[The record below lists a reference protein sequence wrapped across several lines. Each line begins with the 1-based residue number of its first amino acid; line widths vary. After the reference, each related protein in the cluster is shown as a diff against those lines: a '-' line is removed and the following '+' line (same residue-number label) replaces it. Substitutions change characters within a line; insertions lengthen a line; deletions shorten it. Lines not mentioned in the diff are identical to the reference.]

1 MGFRFEISTHT
12 YFPSDLI
19 WFRYVKSLNNPKDF
33 TLYII
38 LISIL
43 QTHFSC
49 MLCNYSLP
57 WYFNIVLPFRVL
69 CDFYDFLAFRIL
81 FVLLCWS
88 SFKYNCKISL
98 QNIGSTVK
106 REGWIQFLQT
116 DLETGCK
123 KSEWPIFI
131 FKFPCQGHRLTA
143 TNKRQYMNLVE
154 WEKEWGENKNQGS
167 TPKKLLAW

>member
-19 WFRYVKSLNNPKDF
+19 WFRYVKSLNNSKDF

-69 CDFYDFLAFRIL
+69 CDFYYFLAFRIL

>member
-19 WFRYVKSLNNPKDF
+19 WFRYVKSWNNPKDF

-69 CDFYDFLAFRIL
+69 CDFYYFLAFRIL

-143 TNKRQYMNLVE
+143 TNKRQ
-154 WEKEWGENKNQGS
+154 
-167 TPKKLLAW
+167 

>member
-1 MGFRFEISTHT
+1 MGFRFEISTDT

-69 CDFYDFLAFRIL
+69 CDFYYFLAFRIL

-106 REGWIQFLQT
+106 REGNDVEFKSCKPTWKPAAKKANGPFLFSSFHVKG
-116 DLETGCK
+116 TG
-123 KSEWPIFI
+123 
-131 FKFPCQGHRLTA
+131 
-143 TNKRQYMNLVE
+143 
-154 WEKEWGENKNQGS
+154 
-167 TPKKLLAW
+167 

>member
-69 CDFYDFLAFRIL
+69 CDFYYFLAFRIL

-123 KSEWPIFI
+123 KKRMAHFYFQVSMSRAQVN
-131 FKFPCQGHRLTA
+131 C
-143 TNKRQYMNLVE
+143 NKQKTVDEFGRMRE
-154 WEKEWGENKNQGS
+154 RMRRK
-167 TPKKLLAW
+167 